1 MSEYERGVS
10 DEHARIVALLDS
22 YDITELR
29 GGVIMLEPKQAV
41 KQPAVQHTTG
51 SLSSY
56 FKRGCR
62 CDACKGVA
70 SAWQRQRRMAKAV
83 SA

>member
-1 MSEYERGVS
+1 MSDYERGVE
-10 DEHARIVALLDS
+10 DEKARIVALLDT
-22 YDITELR
+22 YEITELR
-29 GGVIMLEPKQAV
+29 GGVIMLEPKLVTGWQGDWH
-41 KQPAVQHTTG
+41 KSG

-56 FKRGCR
+56 FRRGCR

-70 SAWQRQRRMAKAV
+70 SAWQRERRMVKAV